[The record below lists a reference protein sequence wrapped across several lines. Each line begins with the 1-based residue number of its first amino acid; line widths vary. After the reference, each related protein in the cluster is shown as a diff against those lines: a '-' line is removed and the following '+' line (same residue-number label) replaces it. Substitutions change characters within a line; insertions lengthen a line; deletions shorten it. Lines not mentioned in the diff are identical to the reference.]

1 MKKKE
6 SILVADVKF
15 NSNAQTLHGKVYSTP
30 REDELE
36 YVVYATVIEE
46 DDIEADREIGSGKLL
61 LVDGTK
67 EIDCFTGNVSRDKV
81 IVPLVKKLAKLGYTS
96 SF

>member
-1 MKKKE
+1 MEKKE
-6 SILVADVKF
+6 SNLVADVKF

-36 YVVYATVIEE
+36 YVVYATVME
-46 DDIEADREIGSGKLL
+46 DDIEADKEIGSGKLL

-81 IVPLVKKLAKLGYTS
+81 IVPLVRKLAKLGYTS